1 MSDTKTILVCD
12 DDPLLIE
19 LMEFRLRAKGFEVAV
34 ARDGAEALQK
44 ADEVRPAAIVLDA
57 MMPRVDGFEVLSR
70 LKANTALADIPL
82 IMLTA
87 RKSETDI
94 VSALDK
100 GADDYLV
107 KPFIPDE
114 LMARLSRL
122 LARQKR
128 G

>member
-1 MSDTKTILVCD
+1 MTEPTKILVCD

-19 LMEFRLRAKGFEVAV
+19 LMDFRLRAKGYEVEI
-34 ARDGAEALQK
+34 ARDGAEALEK
-44 ADEVRPAAIVLDA
+44 AAGVEPAAIVLDA
-57 MMPRVDGFEVLSR
+57 MMPRVDGFEVLAR
-70 LKANTALADIPL
+70 LKADTGLSDIPV

-87 RKSETDI
+87 RKSESDI
-94 VSALDK
+94 VSALEK

-114 LMARLSRL
+114 LLARISRL
-122 LARQKR
+122 LNRRRR